1 MNINEDIRFEDFI
14 LSFKA
19 VWYGKLICIMCG
31 FIFFALGIFATLNA
45 DISNYYTA
53 YTTVYSYSYGDVE
66 ESSIATSAMNSYADI
81 ATSQKV
87 CERAASLID
96 GYSFSAGQI
105 SNMINVSASTSV
117 VMKISATYVD
127 GDAAIAVANAVAEAF
142 VIEMKNVT
150 GTDAVQLLD
159 SANYAYQSTNGFKDL
174 WTQRIMFFFVGFIL
188 AAAVIFV
195 KELFSNKVRLVEQM
209 ILDENDFV
217 LGIIPEIN
225 EDK

>member
-19 VWYGKLICIMCG
+19 VWNRKLICIMCG
-31 FIFFALGIFATLNA
+31 FIFFALGIMMTLRA

-53 YTTVYSYSYGDVE
+53 STSVYSYSYGDVE
-66 ESSIATSAMNSYADI
+66 ESSLATSAMNSYADVV
-81 ATSQKV
+81 TSQKV

-96 GYSFSAGQI
+96 GYSISANQI
-105 SNMINVSASTSV
+105 SGMISVSSSSSV
-117 VMKISATYVD
+117 TMQIRATYID
-127 GDAAIAVANAVAEAF
+127 GDVAVAVANAVAESF
-142 VIEMKNVT
+142 VIEMKNIT

-159 SANYAYQSTNGFKDL
+159 SASDAYQSSNGFSDL
-174 WTQRIMFFFVGFIL
+174 WKNRIMFFVIGFVL
-188 AAAVIFV
+188 VAAIIFV
-195 KELFSNKVRLVEQM
+195 KELFSNKVRLIEQM